1 MHKNGHSELTTSN
14 VGLVISLENPWLAAS
29 PDDRVN
35 DPQTS
40 PPQGLVEYKN
50 PSCARDMTINEAC
63 AKIKGFCIKKK
74 TITNP
79 DDTKLQQMYLDMNH
93 DYFFQVQC
101 QLYCDGKEWCDFVVR
116 TQKDLYVERIYRNDS
131 WWQNHLKK
139 LETFYF
145 NAVLPEI
152 ACPCIHS
159 GGIREPKE

>member
-63 AKIKGFCIKKK
+63 RASASRKKQSQTTKI
-74 TITNP
+74 
-79 DDTKLQQMYLDMNH
+79 QQMYLDMNH

-116 TQKDLYVERIYRNDS
+116 TQKSFEKTRDFLLQCCAPRDS
-131 WWQNHLKK
+131 LSSHSQWWN
-139 LETFYF
+139 
-145 NAVLPEI
+145 
-152 ACPCIHS
+152 
-159 GGIREPKE
+159 